1 MPDESP
7 DALSERDAAS
17 AALTSLS
24 PSFFS
29 RIAPAKIRFV
39 ALRAKDVPPGGNSPH
54 GAGLAARDLATRPL
68 AGTMLPLPQ
77 KKTLQSHDDT
87 LSCTHH
93 VGITYTRGQ
102 QHEYEHHEHVNERPS
117 GHPQ

>member
-29 RIAPAKIRFV
+29 RIAPARIRFV
-39 ALRAKDVPPGGNSPH
+39 ALRAMDAFPRVNSPH

-68 AGTMLPLPQ
+68 AGPMLPPPRRR
-77 KKTLQSHDDT
+77 
-87 LSCTHH
+87 
-93 VGITYTRGQ
+93 Y
-102 QHEYEHHEHVNERPS
+102 
-117 GHPQ
+117 